1 MLVELKMEPLTKM
14 FYLIVLVLFILCY
27 LFLIS
32 DEIKKSLNLFVII
45 IGTVLTVTII
55 LALIIQNKT
64 SILQGLIILVGLGLM
79 VESIR
84 EINQL

>member
-1 MLVELKMEPLTKM
+1 M

-64 SILQGLIILVGLGLM
+64 SILQGLIILAGIGLM

>member
-1 MLVELKMEPLTKM
+1 M

-32 DEIKKSLNLFVII
+32 DEIKKNLNLFVII

>member
-1 MLVELKMEPLTKM
+1 M

-45 IGTVLTVTII
+45 IGTVLAVTII
-55 LALIIQNKT
+55 LGLIIQNKT
-64 SILQGLIILVGLGLM
+64 SILQGLIILIGLGLM

>member
-1 MLVELKMEPLTKM
+1 M
-14 FYLIVLVLFILCY
+14 FYLIMLVLFILCY

-64 SILQGLIILVGLGLM
+64 SILQGLIILIGLALM

>member
-1 MLVELKMEPLTKM
+1 M

-45 IGTVLTVTII
+45 IVTVLTVTII

>member
-1 MLVELKMEPLTKM
+1 M

-64 SILQGLIILVGLGLM
+64 SILQGLIILIGLGLM

>member
-1 MLVELKMEPLTKM
+1 M

-64 SILQGLIILVGLGLM
+64 SILQGLIILIGFGLM
-79 VESIR
+79 VESLR
-84 EINQL
+84 EISQL

>member
-1 MLVELKMEPLTKM
+1 MTALAGEISKITS
-14 FYLIVLVLFILCY
+14 YSG
-27 LFLIS
+27 S

-64 SILQGLIILVGLGLM
+64 SILQGLIILAGLGLM

>member
-1 MLVELKMEPLTKM
+1 M

-45 IGTVLTVTII
+45 IGTVLAVTII
-55 LALIIQNKT
+55 VALIIQNKT
-64 SILQGLIILVGLGLM
+64 SILQGLIILIGFGLM
-79 VESIR
+79 VESLR
-84 EINQL
+84 EISQL